1 MTILDKPPHQ
11 LFNSMNLE
19 EVRREM
25 KAFTSCAKVEEIMDE
40 VNTFVRIDSQEHKDF
55 WQARSTCRKLL
66 AEEAMRYIATDA
78 YEGKR
83 SQKARAR

>member
-19 EVRREM
+19 EVEEM
-25 KAFTSCAKVEEIMDE
+25 MDE
-40 VNTFVRIDSQEHKDF
+40 VNTFVRIDVKEHKDF
-55 WQARSTCRKLL
+55 WQ
-66 AEEAMRYIATDA
+66 AMRYIATDA

-83 SQKARAR
+83 SQKAGRSKAGSAISGLGPGVAEGRSQVSVN